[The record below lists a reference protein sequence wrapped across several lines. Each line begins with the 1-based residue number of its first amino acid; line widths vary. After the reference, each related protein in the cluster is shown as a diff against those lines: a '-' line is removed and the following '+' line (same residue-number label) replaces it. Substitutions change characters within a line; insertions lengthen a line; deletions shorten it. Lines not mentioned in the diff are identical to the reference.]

1 MFFRKD
7 GAKMKND
14 LSDILNIDPDNLDVE
29 LLNQPTYF
37 YRYSKELE
45 EAKEEYEIEKDAL
58 ELKDVEIDSEVRKSP
73 INFGISTDTK
83 ITEKVVRGAVVA
95 SREYDVARRKMLE
108 AKKSLGL
115 AQAAVNALHQRKDV
129 LSDLVRL
136 HGQNYFATPHVD
148 ETLAEKKN
156 RMQKQKQITES
167 EASDR
172 VKKINRR
179 RKES

>member
-58 ELKDVEIDSEVRKSP
+58 ELKDVEIDSEVRKVQL
-73 INFGISTDTK
+73 IWNFY
-83 ITEKVVRGAVVA
+83 R
-95 SREYDVARRKMLE
+95 
-108 AKKSLGL
+108 
-115 AQAAVNALHQRKDV
+115 H
-129 LSDLVRL
+129 
-136 HGQNYFATPHVD
+136 
-148 ETLAEKKN
+148 
-156 RMQKQKQITES
+156 
-167 EASDR
+167 
-172 VKKINRR
+172 
-179 RKES
+179 